1 VRDRFVALEELLRA
15 SHRPATRP
23 LRVAEEEIV
32 PVAEEPNGDVE
43 QRERAARRL
52 RARLAMSC
60 GFGRAFDATGAS
72 LDDGP
77 PLVLAFEDA
86 DVPLPLERIA
96 LDRPLWTGV
105 RAIDAL
111 LTLARGARVGI
122 FGAPG
127 TGKSSL
133 LESIARGAA
142 ADALVVA
149 LVGERGREAETWIR
163 ACDERTIVICATGDR
178 DAEERARACEAAFAH
193 AHALRARGLHVLL
206 LVDSLARYANAL
218 REIAVARGEAC
229 GRAGF
234 PPSVFA
240 RLARTLERAG
250 ATSEGSV
257 TAIASVLD
265 DGDER
270 DPVSDAA
277 RSMLDG
283 HLTLSPERARAG
295 RFPAI
300 DVLASASRTM
310 AAAATPQHRARAGR
324 VRGALAWLAGTAEA
338 RALGIAP
345 GDACARRLLAAEP
358 ALEALL
364 IQGPEPESASL
375 TLARL
380 SELADT
386 IGE

>member
-1 VRDRFVALEELLRA
+1 MPDAFVRLVDLLRVT
-15 SHRPATRP
+15 RERP
-23 LRVAEEEIV
+23 LSPPPAAPEEAPAVEVADDADE
-32 PVAEEPNGDVE
+32 
-43 QRERAARRL
+43 RESATRRL
-52 RARLAMSC
+52 RARLAMPC
-60 GFGRAFDATGAS
+60 GFGRAFDANGAP

-77 PLVLAFEDA
+77 TPPLRFA
-86 DVPLPLERIA
+86 DVGVPQPLERVA

-111 LTLARGARVGI
+111 LTIARGARVGV

-133 LESIARGAA
+133 LEALARGTC

-149 LVGERGREAETWIR
+149 LVGERGREAERWVR
-163 ACDERTIVICATGDR
+163 RSDGRTVVICATSDR
-178 DAEERARACEAAFAH
+178 DADERVRACEAAFAH

-206 LVDSLARYANAL
+206 LVDSLARYAGAL
-218 REIAVARGEAC
+218 REIALARGEGS
-229 GRAGF
+229 GRGGY
-234 PPSVFA
+234 PPSVFG
-240 RLARTLERAG
+240 RLARTVEIAG
-250 ATSEGSV
+250 ATAGGSV

-277 RSMLDG
+277 RSLLDG
-283 HLTLSPERARAG
+283 HLALSPERARAG
-295 RFPAI
+295 RYPAI

-310 AAAATPQHRARAGR
+310 AAVTSPRHRDRAAR
-324 VRGALAWLAGTAEA
+324 VRAALAWLARTAEA
-338 RALGIAP
+338 RGLGIGSTDPSAKVF
-345 GDACARRLLAAEP
+345 LAAEP
-358 ALEALL
+358 AIEALL
-364 IQGPEPESASL
+364 CQGEEPAEPAQ

-380 SELADT
+380 LEVADT

>member
-1 VRDRFVALEELLRA
+1 VRDGFVSLESLLRA
-15 SHRPATRP
+15 P
-23 LRVAEEEIV
+23 LRSTPAERVEDAA
-32 PVAEEPNGDVE
+32 PVVEPPGDVE
-43 QRERAARRL
+43 RCERAARRL
-52 RARLAMSC
+52 RARLAMTC

-77 PLVLAFEDA
+77 SLILSFDEPE
-86 DVPLPLERIA
+86 VPRPLERVA

-111 LTLARGARVGI
+111 LTLARGARIGI

-133 LESIARGAA
+133 LEAIVHGTS
-142 ADALVVA
+142 ADALVIA
-149 LVGERGREAETWIR
+149 LVGERGREAEEWIR
-163 ACDERTIVICATGDR
+163 ASDERTVVICATGDR
-178 DAEERARACEAAFAH
+178 SAEERARACEAAFAH

-206 LVDSLARYANAL
+206 VVDSLARYANAL
-218 REIAVARGEAC
+218 REIAIARGEAC

-240 RLARTLERAG
+240 RLAHTLERAG
-250 ATSEGSV
+250 ATTDGSV
-257 TAIASVLD
+257 TAVATVLD

-283 HLTLSPERARAG
+283 HIALSPERARAG

-310 AAAATPQHRARAGR
+310 ASAACPSHRAQATR
-324 VRGALAWLAGTAEA
+324 VRSALAWLAKTAEA
-338 RALGIAP
+338 RALGIA
-345 GDACARRLLAAEP
+345 GDEPCAARLLAAEP
-358 ALEALL
+358 ALERLL
-364 IQGPEPESASL
+364 VQGPEPEASAV

-380 SELADT
+380 AELADT